1 MIKYLKFDKFTAFKT
16 LDISFSPGVNL
27 FIGENGTGKTH
38 ILKSLYAACDITKSK
53 KGFADKI
60 NDVFYPSDKQIG
72 RLVKRTKASASG
84 SIEIGRELSEGK
96 TVSIKLTLTNHMLT
110 PDKAKLTGATK
121 QWLENPLVSVFI
133 PVKDMMANAPAFRSL
148 YATRNIHFEE
158 VYADIID
165 RAFLPALKGPTDRQ
179 RGKLLEI
186 LQAAMEGKVVTKNE
200 EFFLRNKQGEL
211 EFTLLA
217 EGFRKLGLLWLLI
230 QNGTLLS
237 GSTLFWDEPET
248 NLNPR
253 LMEKVVGILM
263 ELQRLGVQVFVS
275 THDYVLLKEFD
286 LATKPDDKIS
296 YHSLFRKKEDGEI
309 LLSTSK
315 TLAGLDP
322 NAIDATFGTII
333 DRQVSKEMGGL
344 GK

>member
-1 MIKYLKFDKFTAFKT
+1 MIKYLKIQNFTAFDT
-16 LDISFSPGVNL
+16 LDINFSNGVNL

-38 ILKSLYAACDITKSK
+38 ILKVLYTACDITKSK
-53 KGFADKI
+53 KSFAEKI

-72 RLVKRTKASASG
+72 RLVKRVQKSTSG
-84 SIEIGRELSEGK
+84 SVEIGRELPDCK
-96 TVSIKLTLTNHMLT
+96 TSSIKLALTSHTLTPN
-110 PDKAKLTGATK
+110 KAKLSGATK
-121 QWLENPLVSVFI
+121 LWLENPVESVFI
-133 PVKDMMANAPAFRSL
+133 PVKDMMANAPGFRSL

-165 RAFLPALKGPTDRQ
+165 RAFLPALKGPIDHQ
-179 RGKLLEI
+179 RGKLLKI
-186 LQAAMEGKVVTKNE
+186 LQDAMEGKVVTKGE
-200 EFFLRNKQGEL
+200 EFFLRNKQGNL

-237 GSTLFWDEPET
+237 GSALFWDEPET

-263 ELQRLGVQVFVS
+263 ELHRLGVQVFVT

-286 LATKPDDKIS
+286 LATKKEDKIS
-296 YHSLFRKKEDGEI
+296 YHSLYRKKGTGEI
-309 LLSTSK
+309 LHNSSGE
-315 TLAGLDP
+315 LAGLDP
-322 NAIDATFGTII
+322 NAIDATFGSII
-333 DRQVSKEMGGL
+333 DRQITKEMGGL
-344 GK
+344 GR